1 LAGTK
6 QFLETSDALY
16 GGMNELMGTL
26 NDSVN
31 DARKYKDE
39 VAQLAQNISSLNTVY
54 GNMLSAMNRT
64 QG

>member
-1 LAGTK
+1 
-6 QFLETSDALY
+6 
-16 GGMNELMGTL
+16 MNELMGTL